1 MAPSH
6 TPIRPPYCGCAGDDL
21 LRLCLDY
28 AALLAFYVRRSAS
41 LWGTVACSSRLFGGS
56 MGFDAAVTCRLL
68 SRRRTRWFDTI
79 AVAFTAMA
87 VSLYA
92 AAWITNSGQAAL
104 ASAVA
109 PDSDID
115 FASFE
120 NRFFHASTPSALR
133 EGATVLQPLDRSAL
147 AAAEMRIRAARDLL
161 ARRLTSQDLHTG
173 IIEEARVEGPR
184 EEPKEEP
191 KTAATGIPMPRAR
204 PVVADV
210 AVRPETAPA
219 QDSAARADD
228 RTLMQKL
235 SDLLPGRVT
244 LASLVT
250 GGGLLRRG
258 PDLAALGYDSS
269 TAVYDITAHAVYLP
283 NGLSLEAHSGMGALR
298 DDPEHIAVHMA
309 GATPPAVYDLKP
321 REKLFHG
328 VQAVRMIPTEGSD
341 VSGRSGLL
349 VHSFMLGPKGDLN
362 GCVSIRDYDRFLKA
376 YNDGEINRLV
386 VVPSLSS
393 TTPASQRST

>member
-1 MAPSH
+1 
-6 TPIRPPYCGCAGDDL
+6 
-21 LRLCLDY
+21 
-28 AALLAFYVRRSAS
+28 
-41 LWGTVACSSRLFGGS
+41 
-56 MGFDAAVTCRLL
+56 MGFDAGVDRLQ
-68 SRRRTRWFDTI
+68 SRRRMRWFDTI
-79 AVAFTAMA
+79 AVAFTAVA

-120 NRFFHASTPSALR
+120 NRFFHASTPSSLR

-147 AAAEMRIRAARDLL
+147 AAAEMKIRAARDLL
-161 ARRLTSQDLHTG
+161 ARRLTSEDLHTG
-173 IIEEARVEGPR
+173 IIVEARVEEPKQESREESR
-184 EEPKEEP
+184 EEPK
-191 KTAATGIPMPRAR
+191 TTQTGIPIPRAR
-204 PVVADV
+204 PVIADV
-210 AVRPETAPA
+210 AARAETAAA

-250 GGGLLRRG
+250 GGGLLRRA

-298 DDPEHIAVHMA
+298 DDPEHISVHMA

-328 VQAVRMIPTEGSD
+328 VQALRMIPTEGSD
-341 VSGRSGLL
+341 TAGRSGLL
-349 VHSFMLGPKGDLN
+349 THSFMLGPKGDSN

>member
-1 MAPSH
+1 
-6 TPIRPPYCGCAGDDL
+6 
-21 LRLCLDY
+21 
-28 AALLAFYVRRSAS
+28 
-41 LWGTVACSSRLFGGS
+41 
-56 MGFDAAVTCRLL
+56 MGFDAAVADRLL

-79 AVAFTAMA
+79 AVAFTAVA

-120 NRFFHASTPSALR
+120 NRFFHALAPSALR

-147 AAAEMRIRAARDLL
+147 AAAEMRIRVARDLL
-161 ARRLTSQDLHTG
+161 ARRLMSQDLRTG

-184 EEPKEEP
+184 EEP

-204 PVVADV
+204 PVVADA
-210 AVRPETAPA
+210 AVRPETAPV
-219 QDSAARADD
+219 QDSTARADD
-228 RTLMQKL
+228 RTLTQKL
-235 SDLLPGRVT
+235 SDLIPGRVT

-298 DDPEHIAVHMA
+298 DDPEHISVHMA

-328 VQAVRMIPTEGSD
+328 VQAVRMIPIEGSD

-349 VHSFMLGPKGDLN
+349 VHSFMLGPKGDSN

-376 YNDGEINRLV
+376 YNDGEFNRLV
-386 VVPSLSS
+386 VVPSLS
-393 TTPASQRST
+393 TTTLASQRST

>member
-1 MAPSH
+1 
-6 TPIRPPYCGCAGDDL
+6 
-21 LRLCLDY
+21 
-28 AALLAFYVRRSAS
+28 
-41 LWGTVACSSRLFGGS
+41 
-56 MGFDAAVTCRLL
+56 MGFNAAVADRLS

-79 AVAFTAMA
+79 AVAFTAIA

-120 NRFFHASTPSALR
+120 NRFFHALAPSALR

-161 ARRLTSQDLHTG
+161 ARRLMSQDLRTG
-173 IIEEARVEGPR
+173 IIEEARVE
-184 EEPKEEP
+184 EPKEEAKEEP
-191 KTAATGIPMPRAR
+191 KSAPTGIPLPRAR
-204 PVVADV
+204 PIVADV

-219 QDSAARADD
+219 QDSSARADD

-298 DDPEHIAVHMA
+298 DDPEHISVHMA

-328 VQAVRMIPTEGSD
+328 VQALRMIPTDGSD
-341 VSGRSGLL
+341 TAGRSGLL
-349 VHSFMLGPKGDLN
+349 THSFMLGPKGDSN

-386 VVPSLSS
+386 VVPSLNS
-393 TTPASQRST
+393 TTPAPQRST